1 MRDLTKSSANF
12 VPALLTGNRLKEKY
26 PAWQFSFGHSE
37 TSVPTARMIRNERLA
52 DFLQADAAA
61 VTLFHARAQTLERAI
76 AIDMLTGLYRA
87 LGVKAGDETEAMVEG
102 ALSVLLSNDIALA
115 SELWRPLKLSPA
127 ILSLACRKLIATA
140 IYQPKPAEVHAAC
153 EDAGNN
159 LLWAYQAADELREYV
174 RRADAVLLQF
184 APDEWRQPYQTPQ
197 YRPALARMLELHWG
211 EDHDDD
217 NQFMALVNRE
227 RRRLLAIEAP
237 AKLRVAASWVRPAV
251 KTKRPKPS

>member
-26 PAWQFSFGHSE
+26 PAWEFSFGHSE

-159 LLWAYQAADELREYV
+159 LLWAYQAADELRRV
-174 RRADAVLLQF
+174 RAPRRRGAAGVRARRMAATVPDA
-184 APDEWRQPYQTPQ
+184 A

-237 AKLRVAASWVRPAV
+237 AKLRVAASRVRP
-251 KTKRPKPS
+251 R